1 MLKSNENFRGIGH
14 SMHSKELACLWAK
27 APREETALPH
37 QAKTHGFS
45 YGLVVRLCE
54 LFLKLALFSPMH

>member
-1 MLKSNENFRGIGH
+1 
-14 SMHSKELACLWAK
+14 MHSKELACLWAK